1 MACTNGTLQSMK
13 TLKFSYTKFL
23 FILTLSFA
31 SFYLLF
37 FCSSSDSVKN
47 RCLLN
52 IELQEGRRTDGSATF
67 FLLISTELLSHRNQE
82 LFFLPLV
89 CVWSVSFSVAAFT
102 GLWGH
107 GCSFLLGAHRCKT
120 ISRAAASSV
129 GREWQG
135 AGKTFLCEEADV

>member
-1 MACTNGTLQSMK
+1 MHK
-13 TLKFSYTKFL
+13 WH
-23 FILTLSFA
+23 FA
-31 SFYLLF
+31 EHEDPKIPLYKVSVHSDFVICQLLLAFF

-52 IELQEGRRTDGSATF
+52 TELREGRRTDGSATF

-89 CVWSVSFSVAAFT
+89 CVWSVSCSVAAFT

-107 GCSFLLGAHRCKT
+107 SCSFLLGAHRCKT

-129 GREWQG
+129 GKEWQG